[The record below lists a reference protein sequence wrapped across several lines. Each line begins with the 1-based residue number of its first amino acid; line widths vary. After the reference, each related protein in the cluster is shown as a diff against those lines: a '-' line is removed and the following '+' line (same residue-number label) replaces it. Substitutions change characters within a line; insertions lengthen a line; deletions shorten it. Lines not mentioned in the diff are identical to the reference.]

1 MAKAA
6 RQPKR
11 PSTTTPAA
19 VVRRGVLEAVE
30 ACEAK
35 KAADTA
41 VLELE
46 KGSGAFTDYFV
57 ISSGAN
63 PRQIQAISDEVEE
76 RLGRAGFR
84 PTHVEGYQQ
93 AEWVLVDY
101 VDFVVHIFSEGARR
115 YYDLERLWRSAR
127 RTTPDELTR
136 GRRVKKTA
144 RPRQRRRPGRK
155 S

>member
-1 MAKAA
+1 MVKAA

-11 PSTTTPAA
+11 ASTTTPAA

-63 PRQIQAISDEVEE
+63 PRQIQAISDEVKE

-127 RTTPDELTR
+127 RVTTQDLGP
-136 GRRVKKTA
+136 RRAATE
-144 RPRQRRRPGRK
+144 RRPTRK
-155 S
+155 RTRRK